1 MLQQLANRAGRV
13 SIALI
18 VSVTLTAVVTLVLTA
33 FAFYFY
39 EVERIQRWEELH
51 KTLSTSADEL
61 AAAVALPAW
70 NFDEAQIVTI
80 MKSGLSNRNLC
91 ASAVVP
97 TAGSHP
103 FILSRDAAGLLR
115 AVDTPPAS
123 PELLVERRA
132 IVAGGQEIGTI
143 TVYAS
148 PSVLLQQM
156 RQRKLVIAAII
167 VVLDL
172 TLVLSVYMLLWHLML
187 KPLTAIGRYAA
198 YVKAGNN
205 VGAAP
210 PKALFFGELKT
221 LNASIRDMVALLDS
235 RYVAMHA
242 SEERLQ
248 IASSAAAIG
257 IWDWNIITGEVMWDE
272 QMFRLYDA
280 EPSKVSMPFQMW
292 DAMLHPDDA
301 IPTRALLQQ
310 SLEGRAEY
318 DVEFRVIWPDGSVR
332 HIKGDAMIFRDADS
346 RPVRMVGVNYD
357 VTAQKQAEL
366 ELRRHRHHLEEL
378 VEDRTRALSVAVL
391 QAQAANQAKS
401 TFLANMSH
409 ELRTPLNSVIGFSRL
424 MADSKHMLPE
434 EKRNLAIIHRS
445 GHHLLTLIND
455 ILELSKIEA
464 GRAALQTEV
473 VSLRDLL
480 QEVMDMVS
488 MRAGQ
493 GGIELVLECVL
504 MPPAARVDGTK
515 LRQVLLNLMSNA
527 VKFAHQ
533 GKVTLAVRGA
543 TRADGQCDLSF
554 AVRDT
559 GAGIPAEDQAR
570 IFEPFVQADG
580 PGAKEGT
587 GLGLTISREFVLLMG
602 GELAVA
608 STPGQGATF
617 YFTIP
622 VQVAGNPALQGDAPH
637 EDAAGAAEVAALA
650 PADRGCRILVADD
663 NEDGCALLASLLQPL
678 GFEVHCAADGVA
690 ALEAIA
696 QWQPKLVFMDWRMP
710 QLDGLE
716 ATRRVRADPDL
727 PQPRIVMLTA
737 SAFAE
742 EREEALAAGADE
754 FMRKP
759 VEQEQ
764 LYLMLE
770 QQLGLQFMRHRQ
782 RPHAQLPAPLSRDDL
797 GQLDEALRRKLKA
810 AVQELNLARV
820 ARLLEPLPPALSGVV
835 ERIEHMLRLHRY
847 PQLCLLLDDM
857 VADAD
862 DTDNTLR
869 ETA

>member
-1 MLQQLANRAGRV
+1 MIFVLD
-13 SIALI
+13 
-18 VSVTLTAVVTLVLTA
+18 VTLVLSL
-33 FAFYFY
+33 Y
-39 EVERIQRWEELH
+39 L
-51 KTLSTSADEL
+51 
-61 AAAVALPAW
+61 
-70 NFDEAQIVTI
+70 
-80 MKSGLSNRNLC
+80 
-91 ASAVVP
+91 
-97 TAGSHP
+97 
-103 FILSRDAAGLLR
+103 
-115 AVDTPPAS
+115 
-123 PELLVERRA
+123 
-132 IVAGGQEIGTI
+132 
-143 TVYAS
+143 
-148 PSVLLQQM
+148 
-156 RQRKLVIAAII
+156 
-167 VVLDL
+167 
-172 TLVLSVYMLLWHLML
+172 LLWQLIL
-187 KPLTAIGRYAA
+187 KPLTTIERYAA
-198 YVKAGNN
+198 NVKAGQNP
-205 VGAAP
+205 GALP
-210 PKALFFGELKT
+210 PSDWFFGELKT
-221 LNASIRDMVALLDS
+221 LNGSIREMVRLMDS
-235 RYVAMHA
+235 RFVATHA

-257 IWDWNIITGEVMWDE
+257 IWDWNIPSDEVVWDE
-272 QMFRLYDA
+272 QMYRLHGV
-280 EPSKVSMPFQMW
+280 EGRKVARPFELWRSMM
-292 DAMLHPDDA
+292 HPDDA
-301 IPTRALLQQ
+301 IPTEALLRQA
-310 SLEGRAEY
+310 LDGTAEF
-318 DVEFRVIWPDGSVR
+318 DVEFRVVWADGSVH
-332 HIKGDAMIFRDADS
+332 HIKGDAMIFRDADGH
-346 RPVRMVGVNYD
+346 PARMVGVNYD
-357 VTAQKQAEL
+357 VTASREAEQ
-366 ELRRHRHHLEEL
+366 ELRRHRIHLEDL
-378 VEDRTRALSVAVL
+378 VAERTNALSVAVL

-401 TFLANMSH
+401 IFLANMSH

-424 MADSKHMLPE
+424 MADSKNMLPE

-445 GHHLLTLIND
+445 GQHLLTLIND

-464 GRAALQTEV
+464 GRAVLQTEV
-473 VSLRDLL
+473 VNLRDML
-480 QEVMDMVS
+480 QEVMDMIS

-493 GGIELVLECVL
+493 GGIELILECVL

-637 EDAAGAAEVAALA
+637 EDAVGAAEVAALA

-663 NEDGCALLASLLQPL
+663 IEDGCALLASLLQPL

-857 VADAD
+857 VADAY